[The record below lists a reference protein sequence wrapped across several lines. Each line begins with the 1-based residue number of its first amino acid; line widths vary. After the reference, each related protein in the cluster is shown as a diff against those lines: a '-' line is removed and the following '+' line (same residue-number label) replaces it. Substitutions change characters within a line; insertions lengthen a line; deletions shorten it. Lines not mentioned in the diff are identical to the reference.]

1 MANGITRANP
11 GWEGS
16 TPYADIA
23 SDSASKFIPQVWSGK
38 LVEKFYTATVFGAIA
53 NTDYE
58 GEISDYGD
66 QVIIRTTPT
75 LTITDYQIG
84 DALSYETPINANT
97 SLDINKGKYFAF
109 TLDDVD
115 SMQSDI
121 NLMDDW
127 AEDASEQMKIA
138 VDSDV
143 ITNIITDVSTDN
155 KGIAAGVISGDINLG
170 DTGTNGDTAVQ
181 ITSTSI
187 LDYIIDMGT
196 VLDEQNVPETGRW
209 LVMPAWMVATIKKS
223 DLKDASLAGDTTSIM
238 RNGLVGMVDRFM
250 LYLSN
255 NIVGITEGTA
265 TLYKPIGG
273 HSSGLTFAAQM
284 TKMETLPNPDTFGQ
298 LVRGLNVYGYK
309 VVEGKYL
316 TTGVVI
322 K

>member
-84 DALSYETPINANT
+84 DALNYETPINANT

-170 DTGTNGDTAVQ
+170 ATGTNGDAAIQ

>member
-23 SDSASKFIPQVWSGK
+23 SDSVSKFIPQVWSGK

-84 DALSYETPINANT
+84 DALNYETPINANT
-97 SLDINKGKYFAF
+97 ALDINKGKYFAF

-170 DTGTNGDTAVQ
+170 ATGTNGDAAIQ
-181 ITSTSI
+181 ITKTSI
-187 LDYIIDMGT
+187 LEYIVDMGT

-255 NIVGITEGTA
+255 NILGITEGTA

-309 VVEGKYL
+309 VIEGKYL